1 MKHETLKRIINE
13 FGAINVQVPLK
24 IPERLNVLVQKK
36 SPNARAE
43 YIRNLI
49 YKDCMPEILMSRLD
63 SKAIDWISKEDQNK
77 EIVFNCSEKI
87 KDLKEIIELA
97 EFSISEIQKLQEEL
111 HAAEVEYLN
120 KISERFEKKEVSKK
134 FN

>member
-1 MKHETLKRIINE
+1 
-13 FGAINVQVPLK
+13 
-24 IPERLNVLVQKK
+24 
-36 SPNARAE
+36 
-43 YIRNLI
+43 
-49 YKDCMPEILMSRLD
+49 MPEILMSRLN
-63 SKAIDWISKEDQNK
+63 SKAIDWISKEDQSK

-97 EFSISEIQKLQEEL
+97 EFSISEIEKLQEEL
-111 HAAEVEYLN
+111 HAAEVQYLN